1 MTAHSTDISVYACL
15 SELPHLM
22 RLLVAEAQRLGIAE
36 ASSLRL
42 QLIAEELFTNTVTH
56 GFGRDSDTVVT
67 LSLTLIPEGF
77 RLRYADCAPP
87 CDPTALPEQF
97 ASAETAGGLGV
108 TLIRGMSRAFRY
120 QRRDGQ
126 NVCEIEL

>member
-1 MTAHSTDISVYACL
+1 MIANSTDISVCARL
-15 SELPHLM
+15 SELPRLT
-22 RLLVAEAQRLGIAE
+22 RLLVAKAQLLGVSDE
-36 ASSLRL
+36 DSLRL

-56 GFGRDSDTVVT
+56 GFGQDSDTTVT
-67 LSLTLIPEGF
+67 LSLALIPEGV

-97 ASAETAGGLGV
+97 ASEDTAGGLGV
-108 TLIRGMSRAFRY
+108 TLISGLSRAFRY